1 MRKAVTILTGLLPVI
16 YAGMIGLMICF
27 DLGDE
32 ALFAVMGIYTLLGL
46 VLPIALSALTVK
58 AEPEF
63 LASGNIWCYSIN
75 LVLFLAE
82 VIFWLVRAEQNRI
95 AEQNGAMEGGLGLVL
110 LILVY
115 LPHWVSYLA
124 TRLAGAISCARSLH
138 GSSRA
143 GIKALHIILQLFP
156 GTDLISALWVQRSIK
171 KG

>member
-16 YAGMIGLMICF
+16 YVGMMGLMICF
-27 DLGDE
+27 DPGDE
-32 ALFAVMGIYTLLGL
+32 ALFAAMGIYTLLGL
-46 VLPIALSALTVK
+46 VLPIALGVLTAK

-63 LASGNIWCYSIN
+63 LATGNVWCYCIN

-110 LILVY
+110 LALVY

-124 TRLAGAISCARSLH
+124 TRLAGAINCERSL
-138 GSSRA
+138 R
-143 GIKALHIILQLFP
+143 GICREGITALHIILQLFP
-156 GTDLISALWVQRSIK
+156 GGDLISALWVQRRIK